1 MLHHTKNKQF
11 SQLKS
16 NTAEQDITLIRCSL
30 RQIDYSKFGYEVH

>member
-16 NTAEQDITLIRCSL
+16 NTAEQDITVSL
-30 RQIDYSKFGYEVH
+30 GMKFTNK